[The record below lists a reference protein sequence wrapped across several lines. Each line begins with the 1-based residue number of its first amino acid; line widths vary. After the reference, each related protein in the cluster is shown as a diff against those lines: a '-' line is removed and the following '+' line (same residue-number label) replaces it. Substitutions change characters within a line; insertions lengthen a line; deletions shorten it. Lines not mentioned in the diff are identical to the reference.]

1 MATIRDYYEILG
13 VDKSAGGAEIKKA
26 YRQLALKFHPDRNKS
41 PDAEAK
47 FKEINEAY
55 EVLSD
60 KQKRSAYDQFGHAA
74 FDPAGGM
81 GSNPFS
87 GGFRQGPFTYTYTTS
102 GQNPFGNMDFD
113 FSDPFDIFEQFF
125 GGGFARAA
133 RRPRYGIKVSFME
146 AVKGTTKEV
155 TINGK
160 KHTVKIPPGADD
172 GTRLRFADFDITL
185 DVQPHERF
193 KRDGYDLFVDQEVD
207 FVTAI
212 LGGKVKVPTI
222 DGDLTLRV
230 RPGTQPN
237 TLIRIRQE
245 GVPRLKSSG
254 KGDLF
259 VRLVVK
265 LPEKINN
272 KQKKLLEEY
281 QKNN

>member
-1 MATIRDYYEILG
+1 
-13 VDKSAGGAEIKKA
+13 
-26 YRQLALKFHPDRNKS
+26 
-41 PDAEAK
+41 
-47 FKEINEAY
+47 
-55 EVLSD
+55 
-60 KQKRSAYDQFGHAA
+60 
-74 FDPAGGM
+74 
-81 GSNPFS
+81 
-87 GGFRQGPFTYTYTTS
+87 
-102 GQNPFGNMDFD
+102 
-113 FSDPFDIFEQFF
+113 
-125 GGGFARAA
+125 
-133 RRPRYGIKVSFME
+133 
-146 AVKGTTKEV
+146 
-155 TINGK
+155 
-160 KHTVKIPPGADD
+160 
-172 GTRLRFADFDITL
+172 
-185 DVQPHERF
+185 VQPHERF

>member
-1 MATIRDYYEILG
+1 MATKRDYYEILG

-81 GSNPFS
+81 GNNPFS

-146 AVKGTTKEV
+146 AVKSTTKEV

>member
-1 MATIRDYYEILG
+1 
-13 VDKSAGGAEIKKA
+13 
-26 YRQLALKFHPDRNKS
+26 
-41 PDAEAK
+41 
-47 FKEINEAY
+47 
-55 EVLSD
+55 
-60 KQKRSAYDQFGHAA
+60 
-74 FDPAGGM
+74 M
-81 GSNPFS
+81 GSNHFS
-87 GGFRQGPFTYTYTTS
+87 GVFRQGPFTNTYTTS
-102 GQNPFGNMDFD
+102 GQNPFGNMYFD
-113 FSDPFDIFEQFF
+113 FTDPFDIFEQFF